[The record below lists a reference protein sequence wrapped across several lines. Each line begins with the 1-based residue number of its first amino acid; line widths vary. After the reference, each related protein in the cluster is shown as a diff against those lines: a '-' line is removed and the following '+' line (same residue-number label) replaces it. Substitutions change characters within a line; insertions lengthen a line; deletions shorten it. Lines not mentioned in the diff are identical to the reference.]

1 MNKSESIINDLLIEV
16 DTLSYR
22 INNIHQSFL
31 NTSHVSLRK
40 RLFYENL
47 NISQR
52 LNEIFS
58 IAKII
63 KDRNNE
69 NLSFSSLLIEKCERT
84 IAQNRIE
91 KNLFFL

>member
-1 MNKSESIINDLLIEV
+1 MNRSESIINNFLIEV
-16 DTLSYR
+16 DALSYR

-31 NTSHVSLRK
+31 NTSHVGLRE
-40 RLFYENL
+40 RLFYENI

-58 IAKII
+58 IAKLL

-69 NLSFSSLLIEKCERT
+69 HISFSSLLVEKCERA
-84 IAQNRIE
+84 IAKKRIE

>member
-1 MNKSESIINDLLIEV
+1 MNKSESIINNLLLEV
-16 DTLSYR
+16 DALSYR
-22 INNIHQSFL
+22 MSNIHQSFL
-31 NTSHVSLRK
+31 NTSHVGLRE
-40 RLFYENL
+40 RLFYENV

-58 IAKII
+58 IAKVL

-69 NLSFSSLLIEKCERT
+69 HISFSSLLIEKCERT
-84 IAQNRIE
+84 IAKIKIE